1 LETKPPMPPSD
12 NLPLAEQPAAL
23 KNSFATHGSEIDAI
37 ISKRLPLV
45 VRWGTVFFLFVLL
58 GIAGICWLIKYPDII
73 TANARLTGINT
84 PKEIITRTDGRLQ
97 KIWVVEGAEVQKG
110 QWVGSMESVADANT
124 VLQTSQQLDTIATLI
139 ANNRTDE
146 ILRYFPAL
154 RPTFSADGQDG
165 ALGELQPAYQAFV
178 QAFIAF
184 KDFLSNGYFLR
195 KKKMLQQDMQNLQQ
209 MQAALNTQKT
219 LIGQDV
225 DISTE
230 TFKANE
236 QLYNQKVIAP
246 FEYRGELSKLIG
258 KQLTLPQAATAIIG
272 NQSQQN
278 EKRKEIAELENQIQV
293 QKNTFIQALHT
304 LQSQAQAWEYKYLL
318 KAPVAGK
325 LSFAGFYQENQ
336 EIKAG
341 QALFYVQPENST
353 YFVEMLVPQYNFGKV
368 QPGQQVL
375 LKLAAYPYEQYG
387 QLTGKIEYISNSP
400 TDSGYLAK
408 VALPDGLV
416 TNFKKPL
423 LFHHGLQA
431 QADIVTQDM
440 RLLQRFYYNMV
451 KQLTR

>member
-1 LETKPPMPPSD
+1 MPETITDIESEVLLTSVASLRGDAVQDFISHKPG
-12 NLPLAEQPAAL
+12 LL
-23 KNSFATHGSEIDAI
+23 I
-37 ISKRLPLV
+37 
-45 VRWGTVFFLFVLL
+45 RWGSTIFFAILLL
-58 GIAGICWLIKYPDII
+58 GGYICWLIKYPDIV
-73 TANARLTGINT
+73 TAKARLTGINT
-84 PKEIITRTDGRLQ
+84 PKAIITRTDGRLQ
-97 KIWVVEGAEVQKG
+97 KIWVADGAEVQKG
-110 QWVGSMESVADANT
+110 QWVGSMESVADANA
-124 VLQTSQQLDTIATLI
+124 VLQTSHQLDTIATLI

-154 RPTFSADGQDG
+154 RPAFGIVGQEG

-184 KDFLSNGYFLR
+184 KDFLSNGYYLR
-195 KKKMLQQDMQNLQQ
+195 KKKMLMQDMENLQE
-209 MQAALNTQKT
+209 MQAVLNTQKT

-225 DISTE
+225 DLSME

-236 QLYNQKVIAP
+236 HLYSQKVIAS
-246 FEYRGELSKLIG
+246 FEYRGEQSKLIG
-258 KQLTLPQAATAIIG
+258 KKLALPQVATAIIG

-304 LQSQAQAWEYKYLL
+304 LQSQVQAWEYKYLL
-318 KAPVAGK
+318 KAPVSGK
-325 LSFAGFYQENQ
+325 LSFAGFFQENE

-341 QALFYVQPENST
+341 QTLFYVQPENSA

-368 QPGQQVL
+368 KLGQQVL
-375 LKLAAYPYEQYG
+375 LKLSAYPYEQYG
-387 QLTGKIEYISNSP
+387 QLEGKIEYISNSP

-408 VALPDGLV
+408 VSLPNGLE

-423 LFHHGLQA
+423 LYRHGLLA